1 MIGRRIAVHFGLI
14 DIGILLGLLIAVTV
28 LVRRHECVLLN
39 TGSVTLYAANSKYC
53 LRQ

>member
-28 LVRRHECVLLN
+28 LVRRHDCVLLN
-39 TGSVTLYAANSKYC
+39 TFVRPRKC
-53 LRQ
+53 DIVRRQ